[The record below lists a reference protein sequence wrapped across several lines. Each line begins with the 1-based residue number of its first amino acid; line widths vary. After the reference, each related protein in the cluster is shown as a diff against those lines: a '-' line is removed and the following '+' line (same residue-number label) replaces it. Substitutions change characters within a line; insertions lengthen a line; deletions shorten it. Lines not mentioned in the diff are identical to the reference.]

1 MKVTIDGET
10 IEGRV
15 TVHLRWDPPLE
26 TIIDTL
32 LMQIWPGRD
41 SGISTVTA
49 R

>member
-15 TVHLRWDPPLE
+15 TVPLRWDPPLE
-26 TIIDTL
+26 TIIETL
-32 LMQIWPGRD
+32 LIQIWPGRD

>member
-26 TIIDTL
+26 TIIETL
-32 LMQIWPGRD
+32 LIQVWPGRD
-41 SGISTVTA
+41 SGISTVIA